1 MLVVIRAWGLGYRVA
16 VVDRAV
22 ERVAGKKKQKKNTI
36 KDLAVVDRAVEGVA
50 EARRHLGRA
59 AAGVGQLARAQ
70 SERRLALGRKP
81 PA

>member
-1 MLVVIRAWGLGYRVA
+1 M
-16 VVDRAV
+16 
-22 ERVAGKKKQKKNTI
+22 